1 MPQHT
6 VRFITRNFGRYDTS
20 SLASYESIGGF
31 SALKKAVCL
40 PREDIVEII
49 SQAHVKGR
57 GGAGY
62 DMGRKW
68 RQAREVP
75 GPDKVIVCNADEGE
89 PGTFKDRALLEN
101 DPFLVVEAMILA
113 GYTMEAENG
122 YIYLREEY
130 SHLRPSCCTP
140 SPRHS
145 KRGISGKISWA
156 KGSPTIC
163 TCIPVQAHM
172 YAAKAPPWS
181 NPWPERA
188 GGPVS
193 SPRLSSSAA
202 CSDAPPV

>member
-75 GPDKVIVCNADEGE
+75 LAIVHANGTTEMCYERRIALAEGDKVIF
-89 PGTFKDRALLEN
+89 TH
-101 DPFLVVEAMILA
+101 LV
-113 GYTMEAENG
+113 
-122 YIYLREEY
+122 
-130 SHLRPSCCTP
+130 
-140 SPRHS
+140 
-145 KRGISGKISWA
+145 
-156 KGSPTIC
+156 
-163 TCIPVQAHM
+163 
-172 YAAKAPPWS
+172 
-181 NPWPERA
+181 
-188 GGPVS
+188 
-193 SPRLSSSAA
+193 
-202 CSDAPPV
+202 D